1 MRVARVIPALSLAL
15 MACGGELEASPAPRA
30 AGTPLASAVVAP
42 SVSATGALRAGRMS
56 EARVALEASL
66 ARDPETPGAL
76 NDLAVTYA
84 AQERF
89 DAARQLFEEALAR
102 GGAREQQASLV
113 NLAELYA
120 LDGYLSAAQAH
131 LDSARAVD
139 PARPEPLYAQALLAD
154 ARGDRAGAT
163 AALQAALDADRS
175 GAARRDLVFLYPE
188 ARQHLDALA
197 AEATGDTSLAQARW
211 RELARGRFTSLAQA
225 AARHLEGP

>member
-1 MRVARVIPALSLAL
+1 MRAARLIPALGLVLA
-15 MACGGELEASPAPRA
+15 ACGGALDAPAPPS
-30 AGTPLASAVVAP
+30 AGTPLATAVAVPSGSA
-42 SVSATGALRAGRMS
+42 ALRAGRLQ
-56 EARVALEASL
+56 EARAALEASL
-66 ARDPETPGAL
+66 ARDPESPGAL

-120 LDGYLSAAQAH
+120 LDGYLPAAQAH

-139 PARPEPLYAQALLAD
+139 PARPEPLYALALLAD
-154 ARGDRAGAT
+154 ARGDRTAAV

-175 GAARRDLVFLYPE
+175 GAARRELVFLYPE
-188 ARQHLDALA
+188 ARQHLDALLADASGDA
-197 AEATGDTSLAQARW
+197 ALAQARW